1 MARLLP
7 QVQGM
12 TYAQDEEN
20 VYVTFYA
27 GSSTTANVA
36 GIPVTLTQKT
46 NYPNDGKIQLRIA
59 PRSPAV

>member
-12 TYAQDEEN
+12 THAQDEEN

-27 GSSTTANVA
+27 AHQ
-36 GIPVTLTQKT
+36 PRPTLLNFSHFNPK
-46 NYPNDGKIQLRIA
+46 DEL
-59 PRSPAV
+59 S